1 MLTFKNKKMMIPTK
15 KQEGRSPGNEADNG
29 TNGFEAANTTAE
41 QNVRGR
47 VGGKA
52 QEIPQTREGARAG
65 GEIRTPGDASG
76 AQPSSPPAPGPG
88 PARSWPLGPERPREP
103 GPFQDALH

>member
-15 KQEGRSPGNEADNG
+15 KQEGRSPGNEADDG

-52 QEIPQTREGARAG
+52 
-65 GEIRTPGDASG
+65 
-76 AQPSSPPAPGPG
+76 
-88 PARSWPLGPERPREP
+88 
-103 GPFQDALH
+103 

>member
-15 KQEGRSPGNEADNG
+15 KQEGRSPGNEADDG

-52 QEIPQTREGARAG
+52 QEIPETRDARG
-65 GEIRTPGDASG
+65 RESGRGDKNPRGRVRSPPLFPSGPWTRARSELASG
-76 AQPSSPPAPGPG
+76 
-88 PARSWPLGPERPREP
+88 PREAP
-103 GPFQDALH
+103 